1 MRDSDTLQQLRRILL
16 CDVQVIDHLHPL
28 FGHSLPATRFIRRDG
43 ILFLIVTLPDSSP
56 ATIAADVTD
65 ALGRSDTHTELPTVL
80 SIDGIRRLKVLVETT
95 WAFRNSTTR
104 SKKCK

>member
-1 MRDSDTLQQLRRILL
+1 MQI
-16 CDVQVIDHLHPL
+16 IDHLHPL
-28 FGHSLPATRFIRRDG
+28 FGYFLPAKRFTRRDG
-43 ILFLIVTLPDSSP
+43 ILFLIVTLPDGSP
-56 ATIAADVTD
+56 ATIAVDATD

-95 WAFRNSTTR
+95 WSIGNSTTR